1 MERRKLSRQ
10 MKLCVLIPAYNVA
23 ATIKGL
29 VGRVRTK
36 GIEVI
41 VIDDGSSDMTADEAR
56 AGGAIVLK
64 NEKNMG
70 KGATLKRGFE
80 YAINHGFEAVI
91 TMDGDDQHDPED
103 LDKFVDCTESSAAG
117 LVAGNRMHDV
127 EDMPLIRVW
136 TNQLMSWLISGVC
149 KTKIPDTQCGYR
161 LIKGD
166 LLKRIDIK
174 FANYEIESEILIKTA
189 RAGFGIESVPI
200 RTIYKDQGSRINPFV
215 DTMRFIKF
223 LFTV

>member
-1 MERRKLSRQ
+1 

-23 ATIKGL
+23 ATVKGL
-29 VGRVRTK
+29 VGRVRAK
-36 GIEVI
+36 GIETI
-41 VIDDGSSDMTADEAR
+41 AIDDGSSDMTADEAR

-91 TMDGDDQHDPED
+91 TMDGDGQHDPDD
-103 LDKFVDCTESSAAG
+103 LDKFIDRTGSSAAG
-117 LVAGNRMHDV
+117 LIVGNRMCDAK
-127 EDMPLIRVW
+127 DMPLIRVW
-136 TNQLMSWLISGVC
+136 TNQVMSWVISQVC
-149 KTKIPDTQCGYR
+149 KRKIPDTQCGYR

-166 LLKRIDIK
+166 VLKRIDIN
-174 FANYEIESEILIKTA
+174 FANYEIESEILIKAA
-189 RAGFGIESVPI
+189 RAGFDIESVPI
-200 RTIYKDQGSRINPFV
+200 RTIYKDEGSRINPFV
-215 DTMRFIKF
+215 DTLRFIKF